1 MKSYELH
8 RSSSPTEIYCSV
20 ITVSSSRYEIASK
33 GRKIDDLSGL
43 KIAQFLIDKGYHI
56 RSRKIVPDDIEMIRK
71 ETLRSIY
78 EENCDV
84 VILTG
89 GTGIASSDV
98 TVEALSPLFTKLM
111 PGFGEIFR
119 IMSFNKAKGA
129 AIISRAT
136 AGIISGHVVFCL
148 PGSPDAVEIAME
160 ILCDELPHIV
170 KHARE

>member
-1 MKSYELH
+1 MKSYESH
-8 RSSSPTEIYCSV
+8 RTSSPTEIYCSV
-20 ITVSSSRYEIASK
+20 ITVSSSRYEAASK
-33 GRKIDDLSGL
+33 GRKVDDISGL
-43 KIAQFLIDKGYHI
+43 KIIQFLTDRGYQI
-56 RSRKIVPDDIEMIRK
+56 RSRKIVPDNIEMIRK

-78 EENCDV
+78 EENCDI

-98 TVEALSPLFTKLM
+98 TVEALSPLFTKSM

-119 IMSFNKAKGA
+119 IKSFNKAKGA

-136 AGIISGHVVFCL
+136 AGIISGRVVFCL
-148 PGSPDAVEIAME
+148 PGSPDAVETAME

>member
-1 MKSYELH
+1 MKSYESH
-8 RSSSPTEIYCSV
+8 RLSSPTEIHCSI
-20 ITVSSSRYEIASK
+20 ITVSSSRFEEASK
-33 GRKIDDLSGL
+33 GRKVDDISGL
-43 KIAQFLIDKGYHI
+43 KIAQILIGKGYQI
-56 RSRKIVPDDIEMIRK
+56 KSRKIVPDDVEMIRK

-98 TVEALSPLFTKLM
+98 TVEALSPLFTKSM

-119 IMSFNKAKGA
+119 MKSFNKAKGA

-136 AGIISGHVVFCL
+136 AGIISGRAVFCL
-148 PGSPDAVEIAME
+148 PGSPDAVETAME

>member
-1 MKSYELH
+1 MKSYESH

-20 ITVSSSRYEIASK
+20 ITVSSSRYEEASK
-33 GRKIDDLSGL
+33 GHKIDDLSGL
-43 KIAQFLIDKGYHI
+43 KIVQFLTNKGYHI
-56 RSRKIVPDDIEMIRK
+56 RSRKIVPDNIEMIRK

-84 VILTG
+84 IILTG

-98 TVEALSPLFTKLM
+98 TVEALSPLFIKSM

-119 IMSFNKAKGA
+119 IKSFDKAKSA

-136 AGIISGHVVFCL
+136 AGIISGKIVFCL